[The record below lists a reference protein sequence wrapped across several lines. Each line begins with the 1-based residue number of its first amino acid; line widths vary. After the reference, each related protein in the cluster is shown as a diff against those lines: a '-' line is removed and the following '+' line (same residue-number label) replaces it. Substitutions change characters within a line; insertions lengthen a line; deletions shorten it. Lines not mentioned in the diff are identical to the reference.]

1 MAALA
6 RCPVKGIVGYG
17 RIIASP
23 LPNSRL
29 PTTST
34 CLRSCRT
41 GELLQSM
48 PSKLRY
54 KLLPDHNIKLSDRKL
69 ILDILNTDFHDIL
82 M

>member
-17 RIIASP
+17 
-23 LPNSRL
+23 
-29 PTTST
+29 
-34 CLRSCRT
+34 
-41 GELLQSM
+41 

-69 ILDILNTDFHDIL
+69 ILDILNTDFHGIL